1 MSQVKRMIRLMQW
14 NARSAVANK
23 LSLDKFLHDNQI
35 DIALISET
43 WFKPNINIRFK
54 EYSIIRRDRHDG
66 KTGVAIFV
74 RNTLNFEEITSPLQS
89 DDIQVC
95 GAEISIADSLHLSL
109 LSVYVPPGTNIFPNN
124 WARLLTLSNQH
135 AIIGGD
141 FNAHHGLWGSYKQ
154 NHNGVSL
161 VEALNSA
168 DLVLLNDGSP
178 TRFQNNENN
187 SVVDLTFASPDIA
200 NIIEWRTHDDTLGS
214 DHYPILLEIKLQSA
228 SNGHVITPKN
238 KWNTDKANWNLY
250 HHYCDNFFNNCP
262 PAFQNTDEKYQ
273 FFIQGINEAAL
284 KSIPPYKPFTKKNS
298 APAPWWDQECEE
310 AINNRKREFRKYKQQ
325 SNVENYVFC
334 KREIAK
340 TKRILKNKAKLYW
353 IKYCNNLNKNTP
365 CSDLWSQAKRMQ
377 RMQVN
382 YNKCNNLDW
391 EEHFFNKIAPCST
404 TQDSADMFLRQDCN
418 TSSFLSQHITINELE
433 YALRNANNSS
443 PGLDNITYS
452 MIWHLPLNG
461 KQLLLELY
469 NDVWL
474 ENKDIEDWRKIIV
487 VAVRKPGKDPNLC
500 ESYRP
505 ISLLSCVFKTLE
517 RIIKQRLEWFLIS
530 RNLLPTSQFGFR
542 KGYGTMDAVACIV
555 TDIQICFSR
564 NTYLGA
570 AFLDVKGAYDYV
582 DLFILK
588 SKLEK
593 LHIPTNNCRTIIKF
607 FLKRMIFLRSSA
619 NSLLGPR
626 EISMGLPQGLVL
638 SPVLFNI
645 YTMEIHSSDLNC
657 NLIQYADDLAIYIE
671 NKNYNTCKDT
681 LANSISSVTSQLTSL
696 GFCLSPQKSTIVFF
710 SRHNLPQ
717 IDHVDIMD
725 SEFPVSGTVEYLG
738 VVLDKKLSWSPF
750 IEKIILKCQK
760 GINFLK
766 MIRRTWWG
774 ADPEVAL
781 TFYRAYIRS
790 IIDYGCIFY
799 GSASKSALKKLDV
812 LQNNALRLCLGAMK
826 STPVEPLRIESLEYP
841 LKIRR
846 ELIASK
852 FILKNRVKQ
861 NELSTRIVELNVNDL
876 TNKYWIKKQSPPLC
890 SAFRS
895 TAEQELRLE
904 QFEVPKETSN
914 FFHMLSKQEI
924 ITPEFNQNVPN
935 VSSSTLS
942 ETLDQFQNYEL
953 IFTDASKSNEGTGCA
968 FYVASN
974 GTSKMFK
981 LSESTSIFSAEA
993 IGILKAIE
1001 YVEEKSMLKTVILSL
1016 SFCFK
1021 IIF

>member
-1 MSQVKRMIRLMQW
+1 MQW

-452 MIWHLPLNG
+452 MIWHLP
-461 KQLLLELY
+461 
-469 NDVWL
+469 
-474 ENKDIEDWRKIIV
+474 
-487 VAVRKPGKDPNLC
+487 
-500 ESYRP
+500 
-505 ISLLSCVFKTLE
+505 
-517 RIIKQRLEWFLIS
+517 
-530 RNLLPTSQFGFR
+530 
-542 KGYGTMDAVACIV
+542 
-555 TDIQICFSR
+555 
-564 NTYLGA
+564 
-570 AFLDVKGAYDYV
+570 
-582 DLFILK
+582 
-588 SKLEK
+588 
-593 LHIPTNNCRTIIKF
+593 
-607 FLKRMIFLRSSA
+607 
-619 NSLLGPR
+619 
-626 EISMGLPQGLVL
+626 
-638 SPVLFNI
+638 
-645 YTMEIHSSDLNC
+645 
-657 NLIQYADDLAIYIE
+657 
-671 NKNYNTCKDT
+671 
-681 LANSISSVTSQLTSL
+681 
-696 GFCLSPQKSTIVFF
+696 
-710 SRHNLPQ
+710 
-717 IDHVDIMD
+717 
-725 SEFPVSGTVEYLG
+725 
-738 VVLDKKLSWSPF
+738 
-750 IEKIILKCQK
+750 
-760 GINFLK
+760 
-766 MIRRTWWG
+766 
-774 ADPEVAL
+774 
-781 TFYRAYIRS
+781 
-790 IIDYGCIFY
+790 
-799 GSASKSALKKLDV
+799 
-812 LQNNALRLCLGAMK
+812 NNALRLCLGAMK

>member
-74 RNTLNFEEITSPLQS
+74 RNTLNFKEITSPLQS

-109 LSVYVPPGTNIFPNN
+109 LSVYVPPATNIFPNN
-124 WARLLTLSNQH
+124 WARLLTLLNQH

-325 SNVENYVFC
+325 SNVENYVSC

-418 TSSFLSQHITINELE
+418 TSSFLSHT
-433 YALRNANNSS
+433 S
-443 PGLDNITYS
+443 PS
-452 MIWHLPLNG
+452 
-461 KQLLLELY
+461 
-469 NDVWL
+469 
-474 ENKDIEDWRKIIV
+474 
-487 VAVRKPGKDPNLC
+487 
-500 ESYRP
+500 
-505 ISLLSCVFKTLE
+505 
-517 RIIKQRLEWFLIS
+517 
-530 RNLLPTSQFGFR
+530 
-542 KGYGTMDAVACIV
+542 
-555 TDIQICFSR
+555 
-564 NTYLGA
+564 
-570 AFLDVKGAYDYV
+570 
-582 DLFILK
+582 
-588 SKLEK
+588 
-593 LHIPTNNCRTIIKF
+593 TN
-607 FLKRMIFLRSSA
+607 
-619 NSLLGPR
+619 
-626 EISMGLPQGLVL
+626 
-638 SPVLFNI
+638 
-645 YTMEIHSSDLNC
+645 
-657 NLIQYADDLAIYIE
+657 
-671 NKNYNTCKDT
+671 
-681 LANSISSVTSQLTSL
+681 
-696 GFCLSPQKSTIVFF
+696 
-710 SRHNLPQ
+710 
-717 IDHVDIMD
+717 
-725 SEFPVSGTVEYLG
+725 
-738 VVLDKKLSWSPF
+738 
-750 IEKIILKCQK
+750 
-760 GINFLK
+760 
-766 MIRRTWWG
+766 
-774 ADPEVAL
+774 
-781 TFYRAYIRS
+781 
-790 IIDYGCIFY
+790 
-799 GSASKSALKKLDV
+799 
-812 LQNNALRLCLGAMK
+812 
-826 STPVEPLRIESLEYP
+826 
-841 LKIRR
+841 
-846 ELIASK
+846 
-852 FILKNRVKQ
+852 
-861 NELSTRIVELNVNDL
+861 
-876 TNKYWIKKQSPPLC
+876 
-890 SAFRS
+890 
-895 TAEQELRLE
+895 
-904 QFEVPKETSN
+904 
-914 FFHMLSKQEI
+914 
-924 ITPEFNQNVPN
+924 
-935 VSSSTLS
+935 
-942 ETLDQFQNYEL
+942 
-953 IFTDASKSNEGTGCA
+953 
-968 FYVASN
+968 
-974 GTSKMFK
+974 
-981 LSESTSIFSAEA
+981 
-993 IGILKAIE
+993 
-1001 YVEEKSMLKTVILSL
+1001 
-1016 SFCFK
+1016 
-1021 IIF
+1021 